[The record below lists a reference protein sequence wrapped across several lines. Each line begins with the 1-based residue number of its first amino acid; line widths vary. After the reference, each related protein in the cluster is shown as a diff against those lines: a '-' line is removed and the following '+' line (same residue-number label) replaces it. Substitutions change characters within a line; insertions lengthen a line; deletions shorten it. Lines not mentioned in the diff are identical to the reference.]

1 MSGMVE
7 FRITSDLQEI
17 RKQAITTNYP
27 EVKAW
32 VDGVA
37 EQYRSIVVTED
48 GVQAAKQDRANLR
61 KLQAN
66 IDQVRKEC
74 RAAALAVSAET
85 EANCKELVATL
96 ETAVQNLDTQAKAFE
111 TRRKEEKKNR
121 LSAYFDQAVC
131 DMAEWLT
138 FDDCFNPK
146 WLNATY
152 AESAAWSDIDAAI
165 DRCRADLNAIR
176 ALHSEFETTLLD
188 EYTRTRNISAV
199 LVKNETLCRMKA
211 VEEERKRKETE
222 AAAKYAAAQ
231 RQKMTPLKP
240 ECIGESDEYEV
251 IDIVGTVE
259 PQQEQP
265 ANDLVDEDG
274 CEMPTV
280 QEAPSVADVIRAVEQ
295 EAFAYAAVEDE
306 PTYTLYFDPHC
317 TDEQFM
323 ELLKYMDGAGIRRT
337 LRVDG
342 TAAQLNGLRTYM
354 KNNGIRFE
362 RVPE

>member
-17 RKQAITTNYP
+17 RKQAITTNYAD
-27 EVKAW
+27 VKAW

-111 TRRKEEKKNR
+111 TQRKEEKKNR

-152 AESAAWSDIDAAI
+152 AESAAWMDIDAAI
-165 DRCRADLNAIR
+165 DRCRAGLNAIR

-188 EYTRTRNISAV
+188 YYRETHDVTAV

-211 VEEERKRKETE
+211 VEEERKRKEAET
-222 AAAKYAAAQ
+222 AAKYEEQKAACATV
-231 RQKMTPLKP
+231 RMASAGDAVI
-240 ECIGESDEYEV
+240 EEHREV
-251 IDIVGTVE
+251 G
-259 PQQEQP
+259 Q
-265 ANDLVDEDG
+265 
-274 CEMPTV
+274 
-280 QEAPSVADVIRAVEQ
+280 VI
-295 EAFAYAAVEDE
+295 AAVEREAFERAVSEPE
-306 PTYTLYFDPHC
+306 PTYTVDF
-317 TDEQFM
+317 
-323 ELLKYMDGAGIRRT
+323 
-337 LRVDG
+337 RVFG
-342 TAAQLNGLRTYM
+342 TAAQLDELRVYM
-354 KNNGIRFE
+354 RTKGIRYG

>member
-111 TRRKEEKKNR
+111 ARRKEEKKNR
-121 LSAYFDQAVC
+121 LSAYFAQVVD

-152 AESAAWSDIDAAI
+152 ADSTAQMDVCAAI

-188 EYTRTRNISAV
+188 YYRETHDVTAV
-199 LVKNETLCRMKA
+199 LQKNARLLEMKKA
-211 VEEERKRKETE
+211 QEEREKAAREAAEAKRLAEEAAQKALVVEEP
-222 AAAKYAAAQ
+222 APQ
-231 RQKMTPLKP
+231 
-240 ECIGESDEYEV
+240 EV
-251 IDIVGTVE
+251 
-259 PQQEQP
+259 
-265 ANDLVDEDG
+265 
-274 CEMPTV
+274 
-280 QEAPSVADVIRAVEQ
+280 PSVADVIRSVEQ
-295 EAFAYAAVEDE
+295 EALAYAAVEEE
-306 PTYTLYFDPHC
+306 PQEETIYT
-317 TDEQFM
+317 
-323 ELLKYMDGAGIRRT
+323 
-337 LRVDG
+337 VDFRAHG
-342 TAAQLNGLRTYM
+342 TAAQLNGLRHYM

>member
-17 RKQAITTNYP
+17 RKQAITTNYAD
-27 EVKAW
+27 VKAW

-111 TRRKEEKKNR
+111 KRRKEEKAAR
-121 LSAYFDQAVC
+121 LKTYFDR
-131 DMAEWLT
+131 ENELHNTNTYLT
-138 FDDCFNPK
+138 WEGVLDPK
-146 WLNATY
+146 WLNATASEDA
-152 AESAAWSDIDAAI
+152 AEKAIDAIITDTVNGIAAI
-165 DRCRADLNAIR
+165 VSLQ
-176 ALHSEFETTLLD
+176 SPFEVELLEHYRETHD
-188 EYTRTRNISAV
+188 VAAV
-199 LVKNETLCRMKA
+199 LQKNARLLEMKKA
-211 VEEERKRKETE
+211 QEEREKAAREAAEAKRLAEETE
-222 AAAKYAAAQ
+222 RNAVV
-231 RQKMTPLKP
+231 M
-240 ECIGESDEYEV
+240 E
-251 IDIVGTVE
+251 E
-259 PQQEQP
+259 PAP
-265 ANDLVDEDG
+265 
-274 CEMPTV
+274 
-280 QEAPSVADVIRAVEQ
+280 QEAPSVADVIRSVEQ
-295 EAFAYAAVEDE
+295 ETFEHAAVEDE
-306 PTYTLYFDPHC
+306 PQEEEIYTVDF
-317 TDEQFM
+317 
-323 ELLKYMDGAGIRRT
+323 
-337 LRVDG
+337 RVHG
-342 TAAQLNGLRTYM
+342 TAAQLNGLRHYM

>member
-17 RKQAITTNYP
+17 RKQAITTNYAD
-27 EVKAW
+27 VKAW

-96 ETAVQNLDTQAKAFE
+96 ETAVQNLDTQTKAFDD
-111 TRRKEEKKNR
+111 RRRSAKEAALKDYFEQENER
-121 LSAYFDQAVC
+121 HNTTAY
-131 DMAEWLT
+131 LT
-138 FDDCFNPK
+138 WNGVLDKK
-146 WLNATY
+146 WLNATTSEDT
-152 AESAAWSDIDAAI
+152 AKKAIDAAI
-165 DRCRADLNAIR
+165 TDTVNGIAAIVT
-176 ALHSEFETTLLD
+176 LQSPFEVELLD
-188 EYTRTRNISAV
+188 YYRGTQDVTAV
-199 LVKNETLCRMKA
+199 LQKNARLLEMKKAQEEREKAAREAAEAKRLAEEAARKA
-211 VEEERKRKETE
+211 VVVEE
-222 AAAKYAAAQ
+222 
-231 RQKMTPLKP
+231 
-240 ECIGESDEYEV
+240 
-251 IDIVGTVE
+251 
-259 PQQEQP
+259 P
-265 ANDLVDEDG
+265 A
-274 CEMPTV
+274 P
-280 QEAPSVADVIRAVEQ
+280 QEAPSVADVICSVER

-306 PTYTLYFDPHC
+306 PTYTLYFDPRC
-317 TDEQFM
+317 TDEQFF
-323 ELLKYMDGAGIRRT
+323 ELLKYMDGADIRRT

-342 TAAQLNGLRTYM
+342 TAAQLNGLKAYM
-354 KNNGIRFE
+354 KEHGIRFE

>member
-17 RKQAITTNYP
+17 RKQAITTNYAD
-27 EVKAW
+27 VKAW

-96 ETAVQNLDTQAKAFE
+96 ETAVQSLDTQAKAFE
-111 TRRKEEKKNR
+111 ARRKEEKASR
-121 LSAYFDQAVC
+121 LKTYFDR
-131 DMAEWLT
+131 ENELHNTNTYLT
-138 FDDCFNPK
+138 WEGVLDPK
-146 WLNATY
+146 WLNATASEDA
-152 AESAAWSDIDAAI
+152 AEKAIDAIITDTVNGIAAI
-165 DRCRADLNAIR
+165 VTLE
-176 ALHSEFETTLLD
+176 SPFEVELLD
-188 EYTRTRNISAV
+188 HYRETHDVTAV
-199 LVKNETLCRMKA
+199 LQKNARLLEMKKA
-211 VEEERKRKETE
+211 QEEREKAAREAE

-251 IDIVGTVE
+251 IDIVGTVA
-259 PQQEQP
+259 PQRAQP
-265 ANDLVDEDG
+265 VNDLMDEDG
-274 CEMPTV
+274 HEMSAAQEPEYTV
-280 QEAPSVADVIRAVEQ
+280 DFRA
-295 EAFAYAAVEDE
+295 
-306 PTYTLYFDPHC
+306 H
-317 TDEQFM
+317 
-323 ELLKYMDGAGIRRT
+323 
-337 LRVDG
+337 G
-342 TAAQLNGLRTYM
+342 TAVQLNGLRSYM

>member
-17 RKQAITTNYP
+17 RKQAITTNYAD
-27 EVKAW
+27 VKAW

-111 TRRKEEKKNR
+111 TQRKEEKKNR

-152 AESAAWSDIDAAI
+152 AENAAWSDIDTAI

-211 VEEERKRKETE
+211 VEEERKRKEAE
-222 AAAKYAAAQ
+222 AAAKYEEQKAACAAV
-231 RQKMTPLKP
+231 RMASAGDAVI
-240 ECIGESDEYEV
+240 EEHSEV
-251 IDIVGTVE
+251 G
-259 PQQEQP
+259 Q
-265 ANDLVDEDG
+265 
-274 CEMPTV
+274 
-280 QEAPSVADVIRAVEQ
+280 VI
-295 EAFAYAAVEDE
+295 AAVEREAFERAVSEPE
-306 PTYTLYFDPHC
+306 PTYTVDF
-317 TDEQFM
+317 
-323 ELLKYMDGAGIRRT
+323 
-337 LRVDG
+337 RVFG
-342 TAAQLNGLRTYM
+342 TAAQLDELRVYM
-354 KNNGIRFE
+354 RTKGIRFG

>member
-17 RKQAITTNYP
+17 RKQAITTNYAD
-27 EVKAW
+27 VKAW

-111 TRRKEEKKNR
+111 TRRKEEKAAR
-121 LSAYFDQAVC
+121 LKTYFDR
-131 DMAEWLT
+131 ENELHNTNTYLT
-138 FDDCFNPK
+138 WEGVLDPK
-146 WLNATY
+146 WLNATASEDA
-152 AESAAWSDIDAAI
+152 AEKAIDAIITDTVNGIAAI
-165 DRCRADLNAIR
+165 VSLQ
-176 ALHSEFETTLLD
+176 SPFEVELRDYYRETHD
-188 EYTRTRNISAV
+188 VAAV
-199 LVKNETLCRMKA
+199 LQKNARLLEMKKVQEEREKAAREAAEAKRLAEEAARKA
-211 VEEERKRKETE
+211 VVVEEP
-222 AAAKYAAAQ
+222 APQ
-231 RQKMTPLKP
+231 
-240 ECIGESDEYEV
+240 EV
-251 IDIVGTVE
+251 
-259 PQQEQP
+259 
-265 ANDLVDEDG
+265 
-274 CEMPTV
+274 
-280 QEAPSVADVIRAVEQ
+280 PSVADVIRPVER
-295 EAFAYAAVEDE
+295 EAFAYAAVEEE
-306 PTYTLYFDPHC
+306 PQEPEYTVDF
-317 TDEQFM
+317 
-323 ELLKYMDGAGIRRT
+323 
-337 LRVDG
+337 RVQG
-342 TAAQLNGLRTYM
+342 TATQLNGLRSYM

>member
-17 RKQAITTNYP
+17 RKQAITTNYAD
-27 EVKAW
+27 VKAW

-111 TRRKEEKKNR
+111 TQRKEEKKNR

-222 AAAKYAAAQ
+222 AAAKYAALLEESKRVADETM
-231 RQKMTPLKP
+231 RQAEQKASESGKSVTETL
-240 ECIGESDEYEV
+240 GELSRPV
-251 IDIVGTVE
+251 
-259 PQQEQP
+259 
-265 ANDLVDEDG
+265 NDLVGEDG
-274 CEMPTV
+274 HEMPLAQEEIYTV
-280 QEAPSVADVIRAVEQ
+280 D
-295 EAFAYAAVEDE
+295 F
-306 PTYTLYFDPHC
+306 
-317 TDEQFM
+317 
-323 ELLKYMDGAGIRRT
+323 
-337 LRVDG
+337 RVHG
-342 TAAQLNGLRTYM
+342 TAVQLNGLKAYM
-354 KNNGIRFE
+354 KEHDIRFG

>member
-17 RKQAITTNYP
+17 RKQAITTNYAD
-27 EVKAW
+27 VKAW

-37 EQYRSIVVTED
+37 EQYRNIVVTED

-96 ETAVQNLDTQAKAFE
+96 ETAVQSLDMQAKAFE
-111 TRRKEEKKNR
+111 EQRRAAKEMTLKEYFEEENER
-121 LSAYFDQAVC
+121 HNTTAY
-131 DMAEWLT
+131 LT
-138 FDDCFNPK
+138 WDGVLDKK
-146 WLNATY
+146 WLNATTSEDT
-152 AESAAWSDIDAAI
+152 AKKAIDAVIADTVNGIAAI
-165 DRCRADLNAIR
+165 VSLQ
-176 ALHSEFETTLLD
+176 SPFEVELL
-188 EYTRTRNISAV
+188 EYYRETHGVAAV
-199 LVKNETLCRMKA
+199 LLRNNRLLIMKKAQEEREQAAREAAEAKRLAEEVAQNA
-211 VEEERKRKETE
+211 VEVEEP
-222 AAAKYAAAQ
+222 APQ
-231 RQKMTPLKP
+231 
-240 ECIGESDEYEV
+240 EV
-251 IDIVGTVE
+251 
-259 PQQEQP
+259 
-265 ANDLVDEDG
+265 
-274 CEMPTV
+274 
-280 QEAPSVADVIRAVEQ
+280 PSVADVIRAVEQ

-317 TDEQFM
+317 TDEQFL

-342 TAAQLNGLRTYM
+342 TAVQLNGLKAYM
-354 KNNGIRFE
+354 KEHDIRFG

>member
-17 RKQAITTNYP
+17 RKQAITTNYAD
-27 EVKAW
+27 VKAW

-96 ETAVQNLDTQAKAFE
+96 ETAVQSLDMQAKAFE
-111 TRRKEEKKNR
+111 EQRRAAKEMTLKEYFEEENER
-121 LSAYFDQAVC
+121 HNTTAYLAWDGVL
-131 DMAEWLT
+131 DK
-138 FDDCFNPK
+138 K
-146 WLNATY
+146 WLNATTSEDT
-152 AESAAWSDIDAAI
+152 AKKAIDAVIADTVNGIAAI
-165 DRCRADLNAIR
+165 VSLQ
-176 ALHSEFETTLLD
+176 SPFEVELL
-188 EYTRTRNISAV
+188 EYYRETHDVSAV
-199 LVKNETLCRMKA
+199 LLRNNRLLIMKKA
-211 VEEERKRKETE
+211 QEEREQAAREAE
-222 AAAKYAAAQ
+222 AAAQYAAAQ

-240 ECIGESDEYEV
+240 ECIGDADEYEV

-265 ANDLVDEDG
+265 DNDQVDEG
-274 CEMPTV
+274 VHEMPTV
-280 QEAPSVADVIRAVEQ
+280 QEAMYTVDFRA
-295 EAFAYAAVEDE
+295 
-306 PTYTLYFDPHC
+306 H
-317 TDEQFM
+317 
-323 ELLKYMDGAGIRRT
+323 
-337 LRVDG
+337 G
-342 TAAQLNGLRTYM
+342 TAAQLNGLRSYM
-354 KNNGIRFE
+354 KKNGIRFE

>member
-17 RKQAITTNYP
+17 RKQAITTNYAD
-27 EVKAW
+27 VKAW

-111 TRRKEEKKNR
+111 TQRKEEKKKR

-152 AESAAWSDIDAAI
+152 AESTAWMDINAAI

-222 AAAKYAAAQ
+222 AAAKYAALLEESKRVADETM
-231 RQKMTPLKP
+231 RQAEQKASETGKSVTETL
-240 ECIGESDEYEV
+240 GELSRPV
-251 IDIVGTVE
+251 
-259 PQQEQP
+259 
-265 ANDLVDEDG
+265 NDLVDEDG
-274 CEMPTV
+274 HEMPLAQEGAIYTV
-280 QEAPSVADVIRAVEQ
+280 D
-295 EAFAYAAVEDE
+295 F
-306 PTYTLYFDPHC
+306 
-317 TDEQFM
+317 
-323 ELLKYMDGAGIRRT
+323 
-337 LRVDG
+337 RVHG
-342 TAAQLNGLRTYM
+342 TAVQLNGLKAYM
-354 KNNGIRFE
+354 KEHDIRFG

>member
-32 VDGVA
+32 VDDVA

-111 TRRKEEKKNR
+111 TQRKEEKEAR
-121 LSAYFDQAVC
+121 LKTYFERENELHNTDAY
-131 DMAEWLT
+131 LT
-138 FDDCFNPK
+138 WEGVLDPK
-146 WLNATY
+146 WLNAT
-152 AESAAWSDIDAAI
+152 ASEDAAKKAIDAIITNTVNGIAAI
-165 DRCRADLNAIR
+165 VTLQ
-176 ALHSEFETTLLD
+176 SPFEVELLD
-188 EYTRTRNISAV
+188 YYRGTQDVTAV
-199 LVKNETLCRMKA
+199 LQKNARLLEMKKTQ
-211 VEEERKRKETE
+211 EEREN
-222 AAAKYAAAQ
+222 AAKYAAAQ

-265 ANDLVDEDG
+265 DNDLVDEDG
-274 CEMPTV
+274 CEMPAA
-280 QEAPSVADVIRAVEQ
+280 QELEYKVD
-295 EAFAYAAVEDE
+295 F
-306 PTYTLYFDPHC
+306 
-317 TDEQFM
+317 
-323 ELLKYMDGAGIRRT
+323 
-337 LRVDG
+337 RVFG
-342 TAAQLNGLRTYM
+342 TAAQLTGLRAYM

-362 RVPE
+362 RVPER